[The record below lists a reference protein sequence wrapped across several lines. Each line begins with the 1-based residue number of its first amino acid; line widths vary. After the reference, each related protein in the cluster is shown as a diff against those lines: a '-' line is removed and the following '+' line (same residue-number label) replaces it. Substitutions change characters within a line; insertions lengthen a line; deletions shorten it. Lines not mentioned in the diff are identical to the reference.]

1 VVGALHTAP
10 ESFDMTTSSTTSTTT
25 DMTAPSTA
33 APDTDELVALLVAE
47 ATREGAN
54 PVELRFGDW
63 VGVCADESW
72 VCAMG
77 YDRGPWTAD
86 GHPRD
91 LGTPLAVP
99 TVAAN
104 AARVVV
110 VTRSVIHHTPPIHNG
125 APQPP
130 AVHSNRAVVAFIPRC
145 HTDR

>member
-1 VVGALHTAP
+1 
-10 ESFDMTTSSTTSTTT
+10 MTTSSTTSTTIS
-25 DMTAPSTA
+25 STA
-33 APDTDELVALLVAE
+33 VPDTDELVALLVAE
-47 ATREGAN
+47 AAREGAN

-91 LGTPLAVP
+91 LDTPLAVP

-104 AARVVV
+104 AARTVVA
-110 VTRSVIHHTPPIHNG
+110 TRSVIHHTPPIHNG

-130 AVHSNRAVVAFIPRC
+130 AVHSNRAVVAFIP
-145 HTDR
+145 HDAADR